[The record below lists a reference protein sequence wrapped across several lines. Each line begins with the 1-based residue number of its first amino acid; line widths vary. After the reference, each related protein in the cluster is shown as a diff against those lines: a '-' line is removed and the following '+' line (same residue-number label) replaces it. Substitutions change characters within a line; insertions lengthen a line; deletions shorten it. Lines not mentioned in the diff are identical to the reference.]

1 MRGRNQ
7 PYYNLELRDVG
18 VIKIF
23 GTLSY
28 SRLGTESCSTA
39 SDLQVEGFARQ
50 GIIESST
57 ASALVWLDMK
67 PRLKNPEK
75 LPAQNAACLK
85 TWTGWK
91 SESPPVS
98 PVE

>member
-1 MRGRNQ
+1 MHGMNQ

-85 TWTGWK
+85 TWTG
-91 SESPPVS
+91 
-98 PVE
+98 